1 MMDNL
6 RGAFLMV
13 LSMLGFA
20 FEDMFIKLM
29 ADEVPVGQIIAT
41 LGVGGGAIFA
51 VAVRAQGHRILDP
64 GYLSMTI
71 LLRGLG
77 EMVGAIAFI
86 TALALTPLSSA
97 SAILQA
103 TPLVVTLGAA
113 LFLGERVGWRRWS
126 AVVVGLA
133 GVLLIIRPGMADFEP
148 LSLLALLAV
157 FALAVR
163 DIATRRAPPEISS
176 MQLSFLG
183 FVAIIPGGIG
193 WMWVMDTAYVVPSP
207 LGVVY
212 VGAALCVGTA
222 AYYAIVAAMRV
233 GEVSFVSPFRYT
245 RLIFAMFFGV
255 VVFSERP
262 DALTLLGAAIIVAS
276 GIYTVWRERK
286 LGKTPVAKP
295 TSAR

>member
-51 VAVRAQGHRILDP
+51 LAVRAQGHRILDP

-97 SAILQA
+97 S
-103 TPLVVTLGAA
+103 
-113 LFLGERVGWRRWS
+113 
-126 AVVVGLA
+126 
-133 GVLLIIRPGMADFEP
+133 
-148 LSLLALLAV
+148 
-157 FALAVR
+157 
-163 DIATRRAPPEISS
+163 
-176 MQLSFLG
+176 
-183 FVAIIPGGIG
+183 
-193 WMWVMDTAYVVPSP
+193 
-207 LGVVY
+207 
-212 VGAALCVGTA
+212 
-222 AYYAIVAAMRV
+222 
-233 GEVSFVSPFRYT
+233 
-245 RLIFAMFFGV
+245 
-255 VVFSERP
+255 
-262 DALTLLGAAIIVAS
+262 
-276 GIYTVWRERK
+276 
-286 LGKTPVAKP
+286 
-295 TSAR
+295 